1 MRDRVKR
8 RNVGACEGMRDAS
21 VARAMQ
27 GDVRARIARVRE
39 CVRGCV
45 QRAREMCTTT
55 IQILLL
61 LLREQ
66 SAVNRLPR
74 HNVSIQVRSGVLN
87 RSAPLREKASRKNR
101 ANPNPS
107 SSNGRYNTTEQ
118 VSQILEFPWSDI
130 ASRSRQQF
138 CQGVGYTRISRV
150 SREWRERDQR
160 GGESRRIVAR
170 SKIAIITFDP
180 IPINSLAKGKT
191 RPINGTNGSVN
202 GETMVEY

>member
-1 MRDRVKR
+1 MCARNTRDRVKEAQR
-8 RNVGACEGMRDAS
+8 AKGCATRAS
-21 VARAMQ
+21 VARGCAH
-27 GDVRARIARVRE
+27 ARTGARVRA

-101 ANPNPS
+101 AELARPMM
-107 SSNGRYNTTEQ
+107 
-118 VSQILEFPWSDI
+118 D
-130 ASRSRQQF
+130 
-138 CQGVGYTRISRV
+138 TR
-150 SREWRERDQR
+150 
-160 GGESRRIVAR
+160 
-170 SKIAIITFDP
+170 
-180 IPINSLAKGKT
+180 LL
-191 RPINGTNGSVN
+191 
-202 GETMVEY
+202 